1 MQQVYFPA
9 RVVRGAGA
17 CGQLGD
23 IAAALGKRVLVLGG
37 ERALAATSA
46 LIDDQLRQAGL
57 AMCAER
63 WYGGECSESQIMRL
77 AQEVRT
83 TDADVIIAVGG
94 GKALDTGKAVGVAT
108 ARPVI
113 TLPTIAATCAAVTPL
128 SIRYHDD
135 GHFRDLYHLPVAP
148 AAVIIDSD
156 ILARAPLRWL
166 AAGLGD
172 TLAKWYELR
181 AIGGENADD
190 GFAAISQAN
199 SRLCYQQ
206 IARFGAAAC
215 DSVRQQKASMALDQV
230 LDAIFLFAGLTSL
243 MSNGA
248 HAAAAHALYEG
259 FTVCDKTRAYGH
271 GLLVGFGNLCLLALE
286 GRSRD
291 ELREAII
298 LAHECTI
305 PTTLAE
311 IAPTLTAEELH
322 AIVNAAVVAPDM
334 GHLPF
339 AVTPSALYHAIQCVE
354 QMAAEAAAVR

>member
-17 CGQLGD
+17 INQLGTL
-23 IAAALGKRVLVLGG
+23 ASALGKRALVLGG
-37 ERALAATSA
+37 KQALEAASA
-46 LIDDQLRQAGL
+46 LIDAQLAAAGVSK
-57 AMCAER
+57 CADL
-63 WYGGECSESQIMRL
+63 WYGGECSETQILRL
-77 AQEVRT
+77 AQAVRT
-83 TDADVIIAVGG
+83 HAAEVIIAVGG
-94 GKALDTGKAVGVAT
+94 GKALDTGKAVGLET
-108 ARPVI
+108 SRPVI

-128 SIRYHDD
+128 TIRYHDD

-148 AAVIIDSD
+148 AAVIIDSEL
-156 ILARAPLRWL
+156 LAKAPLRWL

-181 AIGGENADD
+181 AISGDKD
-190 GFAAISQAN
+190 VTGFGASSMAN
-199 SRLCYQQ
+199 SQLCYQQ

-215 DSVRQQKASMALDQV
+215 EAVRQRQATPALDQV

-286 GRSRD
+286 GRSD
-291 ELREAII
+291 EELLEAIA
-298 LAHECTI
+298 LAKACAI
-305 PTTLAE
+305 PTSLAA
-311 IAPTLTAEELH
+311 IAPTLTAEEQM
-322 AIVNAAVVAPDM
+322 AILDAAVVAPDM
-334 GHLPF
+334 GNMPHI
-339 AVTPSALYHAIQCVE
+339 VTGETLREAIHRVERLAISAC
-354 QMAAEAAAVR
+354 